1 MMLKGMYVAAAFGA
15 LMISSAVAY
24 GQTAPTPTAT
34 PDAAPQATQQPGAP
48 AEDPNEVVCKA
59 GAPIVGSRF
68 PTGRICHSRREWDQ
82 IKKDSQD
89 TLYHQQMERSSTSP
103 TSGWAH

>member
-1 MMLKGMYVAAAFGA
+1 MMLKGMYVAAAVGA

-24 GQTAPTPTAT
+24 GQTAATPTAT

-68 PTGRICHSRREWDQ
+68 STGRTCHSRKEWDQ
-82 IKKDSQD
+82 IRKDSQD
-89 TLYHQQMERSSTSP
+89 TLYHQQMERSSTGPS
-103 TSGWAH
+103 SGTGH